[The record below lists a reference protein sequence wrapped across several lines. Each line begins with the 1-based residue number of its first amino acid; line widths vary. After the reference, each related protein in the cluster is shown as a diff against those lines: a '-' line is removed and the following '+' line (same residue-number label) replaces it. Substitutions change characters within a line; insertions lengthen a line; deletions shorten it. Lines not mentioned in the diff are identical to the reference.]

1 VITKNAGLIFTK
13 PLAGGSDRGQR
24 AFTII
29 PHSVPAEEGPPAH
42 AGSDL
47 VTDMWIE
54 RCIAV
59 NIVVDP
65 EALVMCK
72 PMPGPFPRPCIN
84 PLLHVA
90 NCRPE
95 KYCNLNNGFLRSRF
109 TARRETNNTCR
120 SRLLFQS
127 HTEEKSSTCAQCH
140 DNRTENNQGK
150 RMGNTSSQRW
160 MVMGDDSQ
168 G

>member
-1 VITKNAGLIFTK
+1 VITKNAGLVFTK
-13 PLAGGSDRGQR
+13 PLPGGSDRGSR

-29 PHSVPAEEGPPAH
+29 PHSMPAEEVPTAY

-72 PMPGPFPRPCIN
+72 PMPGPFPRPCTN
-84 PLLHVA
+84 F
-90 NCRPE
+90 C
-95 KYCNLNNGFLRSRF
+95 LRS
-109 TARRETNNTCR
+109 
-120 SRLLFQS
+120 
-127 HTEEKSSTCAQCH
+127 
-140 DNRTENNQGK
+140 
-150 RMGNTSSQRW
+150 
-160 MVMGDDSQ
+160 
-168 G
+168 